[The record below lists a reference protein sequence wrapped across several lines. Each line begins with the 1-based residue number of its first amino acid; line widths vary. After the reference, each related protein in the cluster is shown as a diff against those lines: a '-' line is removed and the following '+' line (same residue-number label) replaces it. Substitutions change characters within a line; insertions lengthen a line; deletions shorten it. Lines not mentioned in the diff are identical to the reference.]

1 MEKYSIIL
9 STVWVSMNYR
19 NHWCLANTWNTCV
32 TTFSIAWL
40 RKLTQTSQGGKDMY
54 ILIAEHEIS
63 TLFSQLAVFK
73 QTKDLLYFSFF
84 FSLFFLFLLTVK
96 PPGITLSVL
105 LCVMCTTPIQ
115 GRWNTLVWLIPGQG
129 WPQPNLIDWEVFF
142 SCERKEIR
150 QRMSF

>member
-1 MEKYSIIL
+1 M
-9 STVWVSMNYR
+9 
-19 NHWCLANTWNTCV
+19 H
-32 TTFSIAWL
+32 
-40 RKLTQTSQGGKDMY
+40 

-96 PPGITLSVL
+96 PPGINLSVL

-115 GRWNTLVWLIPGQG
+115 GRWNTLV
-129 WPQPNLIDWEVFF
+129 
-142 SCERKEIR
+142 
-150 QRMSF
+150 